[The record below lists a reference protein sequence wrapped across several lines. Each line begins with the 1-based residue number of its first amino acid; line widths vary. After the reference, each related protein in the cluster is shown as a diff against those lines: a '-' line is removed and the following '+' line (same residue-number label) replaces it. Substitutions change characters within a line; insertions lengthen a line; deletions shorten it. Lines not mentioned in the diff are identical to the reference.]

1 MKVSMKDGS
10 VQELTFEEELGRD
23 AFRHTTSHILA
34 QAVKRLYPTAKCAI
48 GPSID
53 DGFYYDFEFDFEF
66 SAENFDEIEK
76 EMKKIVKENLPLR
89 RSTMSREEALKM
101 MEEKNEPYKVEL
113 IQDLPED
120 AELSFYQLYQRGKG
134 V

>member
-10 VQELTFEEELGRD
+10 LQELTFDDELGRD

-89 RSTMSREEALKM
+89 RSTMSREEALKL

-120 AELSFYQLYQRGKG
+120 AWQALTGGEMKRIRC
-134 V
+134 